1 MTEQVPTDHRHGDQD
16 KETAGRR
23 RPSLQRAVQ
32 NRADGDRQEPSFTV
46 DVLARETEVVL
57 RDGSALR
64 LRPVRPEDE
73 DALLRFYQ
81 GLSPDSLFNRFFA
94 PITEYALSRWV
105 QTIVRTPPERGLS
118 VVATFGAPP
127 RIVGHALYQRVD
139 HDRAETAF
147 AVADDFQGKGVGT
160 LMLGWLAEVASRQ
173 GIRQFEAVVLPENRR
188 MLDVFREAG
197 FPVEVHAAPGALR
210 VTFPTELTEEAL
222 ARFERREQIAAQA
235 ALLPFLQP
243 RSVAV
248 IGASRQ
254 RGTIGGELFHN
265 LLEFGFPGPVYPVNP
280 NAPVVQ
286 SVVSYPTV
294 EAVPGPVDLAVIAV
308 PAEHVAE
315 VAQQCARKGVRAL
328 VVISAGFAE
337 AGEEGRQRQEEL
349 LRVCR
354 ASGMR
359 LIGPNCMGIA
369 NTDAAVRLNAT
380 FGPSPPKPGRV
391 GFMTQSGALGLA
403 IIEYANLLGIG
414 LSTFVSV
421 GNKADIS
428 GNDLLNY
435 WEDDPNTDVILLYL
449 ESFGNPRKFSRIARR
464 VGRRKPIVAVKSG
477 RTPAGMRGTSSHT
490 GAMLAASDT
499 TIDALFNQAGV
510 IRTDTLEEM
519 FDVAALLASQ
529 PLPRGPRVGI
539 VTNGG
544 GPGILAADACE
555 AEGLQVP
562 VLEEATQARLR
573 TFLPRQA
580 SVQNPVDLIASA
592 TPEQYR
598 LAVEAVM
605 ADPNVDALIV
615 IFVPPLVVQAEE
627 VARGVLEAVRGS
639 NHSKPVLT
647 VFMSARGVPELL
659 REGDLILPSYAFP
672 ESAARALSKAV
683 RYAQWRSIPPEAPT
697 RLAGIDRDDALALVA
712 RVLARGGG
720 WLHPSEVERL
730 FACYGIPLVQ
740 QRVVSGPEEAGD
752 AAQELGG
759 QVVLKAIAPGLV
771 HKTDVGGVALA
782 LQGREAVIEEALRM
796 NRRLSDAGYRV
807 EGYLVQAMAPPGTE
821 VIVGVLEDPSFGPLV
836 ACGAGGILAELLGD
850 VSIRLAPLTARDAS
864 AMLRELRLF
873 PLLGGYRGGLPA
885 DVSAMED
892 VLLRVSALASD
903 LPHVVELELNPVRV
917 YERGVLV
924 LDARVRVEPV
934 QPPSLVGRR

>member
-1 MTEQVPTDHRHGDQD
+1 MAGHGL
-16 KETAGRR
+16 E
-23 RPSLQRAVQ
+23 
-32 NRADGDRQEPSFTV
+32 
-46 DVLARETEVVL
+46 VLARETEVVL
-57 RDGSALR
+57 RDGTAVR
-64 LRPVRPEDE
+64 LRPVRREDE
-73 DALLRFYQ
+73 GGLLAFYL
-81 GLSPDSLFNRFFA
+81 GLSPDSLFYRFFA
-94 PITEYALSRWV
+94 SLNEVAIRRWLQSAL
-105 QTIVRTPPERGLS
+105 QTPPERGIG
-118 VVATFGAPP
+118 VAATFGDPP
-127 RIVGHALYQRVD
+127 RIVGHGLYQRVT
-139 HDRAETAF
+139 HDRAEVAF
-147 AVADDFQGKGVGT
+147 AVADDFQGKGLGT
-160 LMLGWLAEVASRQ
+160 LMLGWLAEIASRQ
-173 GIRQFEAVVLPENRR
+173 GIRQFEAAVLPENRR

-197 FPVEVHAAPGALR
+197 FPVEVHAAPGEMR
-210 VTFPTELTEEAL
+210 VIFPTELTEEAL
-222 ARFERREQIAAQA
+222 TRFERREQIAARA
-235 ALLPFLQP
+235 ALIPFLQP

-265 LLEFGFPGPVYPVNP
+265 LLDFGFCGPVYPVNP

-294 EAVPGPVDLAVIAV
+294 EDVPGPVDLAVIAV

-315 VAQQCARKGVRAL
+315 VARQCARKGVRAL

-349 LRVCR
+349 VRVCR

-369 NTDAAVRLNAT
+369 NSDPAVRLNAT

-562 VLEEATQARLR
+562 VLEEATRARLR

-615 IFVPPLVVQAEE
+615 IFVPPLAIQVEDI
-627 VARGVLEAVRGS
+627 ARAVLDAARSLREP
-639 NHSKPVLT
+639 KPILT

-659 REGDLILPSYAFP
+659 REGDLTLPSYAFP

-683 RYAQWRSIPPEAPT
+683 HYAQWRSIPPEAPT
-697 RLAGIDRDDALALVA
+697 RPAGIDRDDALALVA
-712 RVLARGGG
+712 QVLARGGG
-720 WLHPSEVERL
+720 WLHPGEVERL
-730 FACYGIPLVQ
+730 LTSYGIPLVQ
-740 QRVVSGPEEAGD
+740 QRVVSSPEEAGD
-752 AAQELGG
+752 AAQALGG
-759 QVVLKAIAPGLV
+759 QVALKAIAPGLV
-771 HKTDVGGVALA
+771 HKTDIGGVALA
-782 LQGREAVIEEALRM
+782 LQGREAVVEEALRM
-796 NRRLSDAGYRV
+796 NRRLCAAGYRV

-821 VIVGVLEDPSFGPLV
+821 MIVGVVEDPSFGPLV

-873 PLLGGYRGGLPA
+873 PLLAGYRGAHPSDVPA
-885 DVSAMED
+885 LEE

-934 QPPSLVGRR
+934 QPPSLVARR

>member
-1 MTEQVPTDHRHGDQD
+1 MAGHGL
-16 KETAGRR
+16 E
-23 RPSLQRAVQ
+23 
-32 NRADGDRQEPSFTV
+32 
-46 DVLARETEVVL
+46 VLARETEVVL
-57 RDGSALR
+57 RDGTAVR
-64 LRPVRPEDE
+64 LRPVRREDE
-73 DALLRFYQ
+73 GGLLAFYL
-81 GLSPDSLFNRFFA
+81 GLSPDSLFYRFFA
-94 PITEYALSRWV
+94 SLNEVAIRRWLQSAL
-105 QTIVRTPPERGLS
+105 QTPPERGIG
-118 VVATFGAPP
+118 VAATFGDPP
-127 RIVGHALYQRVD
+127 RIVGHGLYQRVT
-139 HDRAETAF
+139 HDRAEVAF
-147 AVADDFQGKGVGT
+147 AVADDFQGKGLGT
-160 LMLGWLAEVASRQ
+160 LMLGWLAEIASRQ
-173 GIRQFEAVVLPENRR
+173 GIRQFEAAVLPENRR

-197 FPVEVHAAPGALR
+197 FPVEVHAAPGEMR
-210 VTFPTELTEEAL
+210 VIFPTELTEEAL
-222 ARFERREQIAAQA
+222 TRFERREQIAARA
-235 ALLPFLQP
+235 ALIPFLQP

-254 RGTIGGELFHN
+254 RGTIGGELFRN
-265 LLEFGFPGPVYPVNP
+265 LLDFGFCGPVYPVNP

-294 EAVPGPVDLAVIAV
+294 EDVPGPVDLAVIAV

-315 VAQQCARKGVRAL
+315 VARQCARKGVRAL

-349 LRVCR
+349 VRVCR

-369 NTDAAVRLNAT
+369 NSDPAVRLNAT

-562 VLEEATQARLR
+562 VLEEATRARLR

-615 IFVPPLVVQAEE
+615 IFVPPLAIQVEDI
-627 VARGVLEAVRGS
+627 ARAVLDAARSLREP
-639 NHSKPVLT
+639 KPILT

-659 REGDLILPSYAFP
+659 REGDLTLPSYAFP

-683 RYAQWRSIPPEAPT
+683 HYAQWRSIPPEAPT
-697 RLAGIDRDDALALVA
+697 RPAGIDRDDALALVA
-712 RVLARGGG
+712 QVLARGGG
-720 WLHPSEVERL
+720 WLHPGEVERL
-730 FACYGIPLVQ
+730 LTSYGIPLVQ
-740 QRVVSGPEEAGD
+740 QRVVSSPEEAGD
-752 AAQELGG
+752 AAQALGG
-759 QVVLKAIAPGLV
+759 QVALKAIAPGLV
-771 HKTDVGGVALA
+771 HKTDIGGVALA
-782 LQGREAVIEEALRM
+782 LQGREAVVEEALRM
-796 NRRLSDAGYRV
+796 NRRLCAAGYRA

-821 VIVGVLEDPSFGPLV
+821 MIVGVVEDPSFGPLV

-873 PLLGGYRGGLPA
+873 PLLAGYRGAHPSDVPA
-885 DVSAMED
+885 LEE

-934 QPPSLVGRR
+934 QPPSLVARR